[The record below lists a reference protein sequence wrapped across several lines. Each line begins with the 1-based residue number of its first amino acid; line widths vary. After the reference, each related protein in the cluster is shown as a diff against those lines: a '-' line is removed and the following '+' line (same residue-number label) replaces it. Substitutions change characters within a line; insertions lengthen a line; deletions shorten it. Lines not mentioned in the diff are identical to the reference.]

1 MQAPRVVDSC
11 VNLSASP
18 VSILSFFFPQTVIV
32 VRGESILNLKNSTDW
47 FYSILGDNN
56 TTIYHSLD
64 RECTV

>member
-18 VSILSFFFPQTVIV
+18 VSTLSFFFPQTVIV

-47 FYSILGDNN
+47 FYSFVGF
-56 TTIYHSLD
+56 
-64 RECTV
+64 